1 MASRKTLDW
10 LKNEAR
16 SDFAKVAKIAGIK
29 DKNGKNLQSEDIC
42 LKSPP
47 HRERVLGRFGSGVF
61 HFCSDL
67 CITVRCYVWENY
79 DE

>member
-29 DKNGKNLQSEDIC
+29 DKNGKNMQFEDIC
-42 LKSPP
+42 LKLPT
-47 HRERVLGRFGSGVF
+47 HREKVLEDLALVCSVF
-61 HFCSDL
+61 VLIC
-67 CITVRCYVWENY
+67 V
-79 DE
+79 